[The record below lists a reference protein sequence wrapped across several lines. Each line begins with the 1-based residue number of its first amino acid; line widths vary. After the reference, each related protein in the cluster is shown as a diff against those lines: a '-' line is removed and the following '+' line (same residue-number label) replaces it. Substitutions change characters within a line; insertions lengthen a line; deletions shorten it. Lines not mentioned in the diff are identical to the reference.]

1 TPEDLGDRPLY
12 RGQGCPECL
21 HTGYQGRIGI
31 FELMVMT
38 DDLKNFI
45 LTTSDSNQIR
55 QRALSSSTE
64 GVLTLRQ
71 DGLQKILAGQTTLE
85 EVFRV
90 T

>member
-1 TPEDLGDRPLY
+1 M
-12 RGQGCPECL
+12 
-21 HTGYQGRIGI
+21 I
-31 FELMVMT
+31 MT

-55 QRALSSSTE
+55 QRALSSSSE
-64 GVLTLRQ
+64 PMLTLRQ

>member
-1 TPEDLGDRPLY
+1 MSKYPLY
-12 RGQGCPECL
+12 RSTGCPECL
-21 HTGYQGRIGI
+21 NTGYQGRIGI

-45 LTTSDSNQIR
+45 LTSSDSNQIR
-55 QRALSSSTE
+55 KRALE
-64 GVLTLRQ
+64 AGGMLTLRQ
-71 DGLQKILAGQTTLE
+71 DGLQKVMAGLTTLE